1 MVAGATIPYLLHKM
15 CTQWAGLLNS
25 SPFDLSKYNINLS
38 TYIEVNFRL
47 QVSKTLAFN
56 YEILHR
62 FGNSFIFCR
71 LLYLGKWI
79 FNFPLAIIY

>member
-62 FGNSFIFCR
+62 FGNSFI
-71 LLYLGKWI
+71 LYFVGCCISVNGYLI
-79 FNFPLAIIY
+79 SPLQ